1 MQQNITQSPE
11 FFYSI
16 NTFCHHA
23 SISRGLFY
31 KLCKAGKGPKVF
43 REPEGKKVFIAKE
56 VEDKI
61 PERIK
66 ENLRDVNSSLKSI
79 FKDLI
84 EEF

>member
-1 MQQNITQSPE
+1 MGKLRTAFANIDHCRHQLK
-11 FFYSI
+11 SI
-16 NTFCHHA
+16 E
-23 SISRGLFY
+23 IL
-31 KLCKAGKGPKVF
+31 LCYDPKEKA
-43 REPEGKKVFIAKE
+43 IAKE
-56 VEDKI
+56 IEDKI